1 MKTILTNTTKGYLF
15 AFISVVAISN
25 VYIFSKAALSEASL
39 IQFGVY
45 WFALGFVWN
54 MIFAVYRKKLPS
66 IAQFKRDHY
75 LLLFILGLL
84 EMAGTYFFFLAIYT
98 IPNPAVV
105 SFIGNVNPV
114 FVTVLGFLFLRERFN
129 KWELIGIGLALLG
142 AFTISYKG
150 SAVLKDIFIDGTE
163 YMLLSGV
170 IFSISTIIAKKN
182 VEKLGPSIM
191 SLSRTF
197 QLFLYSLGAMIL
209 VGESFSIS
217 KTAFRNIFIGSGLG
231 PFLASLAEYQ
241 SMKYI
246 EASRISIL
254 GSSKGLFVLFGAFLY
269 FNTLP
274 EKHQIIGG
282 LISIAGV
289 LFITLGK
296 LMLRSK
302 AKAY

>member
-25 VYIFSKAALSEASL
+25 VYIFSKAALSESSL

-54 MIFAVYRKKLPS
+54 IIFAIYRKKLPS
-66 IAQFKRDHY
+66 IAQFKCEQY
-75 LLLFILGLL
+75 LWLFILGLL
-84 EMAGTYFFFLAIYT
+84 EMSGTFFFFLAIYT

-129 KWELIGIGLALLG
+129 KWELVGIALALLG

-150 SAVLKDIFIDGTE
+150 SAVFKDIFIDGTE
-163 YMLLSGV
+163 YMLLSGA
-170 IFSISTIIAKKN
+170 IYSISTIIAKKN

-191 SLSRTF
+191 ALSRTF
-197 QLFLYSLGAMIL
+197 QLFMYSLGAML
-209 VGESFSIS
+209 LTGESISIS
-217 KTAFRNIFIGSGLG
+217 KIAFGNIFVGSGLG
-231 PFLASLAEYQ
+231 PFLASLAGYQ
-241 SMKYI
+241 AMKYI

-254 GSSKGLFVLFGAFLY
+254 GSSKGLFVMLGAFLY

-274 EKHQIIGG
+274 ENHQIIGG
-282 LISIAGV
+282 LISISGV

-296 LMLRSK
+296 LMLKSKSK
-302 AKAY
+302 AD